1 MQIDMQTRDNVL
13 MVRPMEDRL
22 DAAVAVQ
29 FKDAMRDLP
38 IDAPARV
45 ILDMGGV
52 QFLDSSGLGAV
63 IGAMKLLA
71 PARRLEIAD
80 LTPAVAKV
88 FKLTRMENFFT
99 IHASASDVSPPQ
111 PETSH
116 AS

>member
-1 MQIDMQTRDNVL
+1 MQIDMHVQDDVL
-13 MVRPMEDRL
+13 IVRPQEDRL
-22 DAAVAVQ
+22 DAAIAVQ

-38 IDAPARV
+38 HDAPQRV
-45 ILDMGGV
+45 VLDMGGI

-71 PARRLEIAD
+71 PAHTLEIAD

-88 FKLTRMENFFT
+88 FKLTRMDSFFI
-99 IHASASDVSPPQ
+99 IHPSAHAISPPTV
-111 PETSH
+111 EVSH